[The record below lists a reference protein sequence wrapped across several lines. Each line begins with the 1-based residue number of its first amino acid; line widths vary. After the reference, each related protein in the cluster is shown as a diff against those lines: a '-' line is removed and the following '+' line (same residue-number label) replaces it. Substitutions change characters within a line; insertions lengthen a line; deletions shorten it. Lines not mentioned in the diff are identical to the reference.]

1 MTETQNGF
9 QKGRSCT
16 DPTFCLKLLI
26 EKGGNLTWKHLLFI
40 DYERAFETIQRQI
53 LFNILKSRH
62 IPDTLLKAIV
72 DIYTKNKILIKFN
85 KLSKSVEINKGVR
98 PGCPLSPTLFK
109 IYLDKII
116 TKWQKQDT
124 TGIKLSKN
132 QQLSTLLFADDQ
144 VIIAD
149 REDNLQRAA
158 HKLNQIITEY
168 GLTISVQKT
177 KSMAFRGRDPVR
189 TKIVIDN
196 KIIVQVNS
204 FNCNEAKCKLWYVI
218 LFILVLGIYWICML
232 KQLQLGFV
240 NFLIATQTIAHSCN

>member
-1 MTETQNGF
+1 MKLQNYSEVFMTEMQNGF
-9 QKGRSCT
+9 RKGRSCT

-26 EKGGNLTWKHLLFI
+26 EKRREFNLETHLLFI
-40 DYERAFETIQRQI
+40 DYEKAFDNIQRQI

-72 DIYTKNKILIKFN
+72 NIYTKNKISIKFNN

-98 PGCPLSPTLFK
+98 QGCPLSPTLFN
-109 IYLDKII
+109 IYLDEILI
-116 TKWQKQDT
+116 KWQKQDI

-144 VIIAD
+144 VIIAN

-177 KSMAFRGRDPVR
+177 KSIAFRGQDPVR

-196 KIIVQVNS
+196 KIIEQVNS
-204 FNCNEAKCKLWYVI
+204 FYYLGNMISYEKELVIDNKLHNYLKITGI
-218 LFILVLGIYWICML
+218 LNNVFRP
-232 KQLQLGFV
+232 
-240 NFLIATQTIAHSCN
+240 